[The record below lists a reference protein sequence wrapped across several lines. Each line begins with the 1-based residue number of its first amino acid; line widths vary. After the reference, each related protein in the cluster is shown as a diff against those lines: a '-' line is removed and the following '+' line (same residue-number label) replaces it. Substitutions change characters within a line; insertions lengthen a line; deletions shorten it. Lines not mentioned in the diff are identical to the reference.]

1 LIAVRNVYAVPND
14 DPSWDRLNRHGITG
28 VYVAMEGDGL
38 LSKEYLHEIRSRGFV
53 AGLYQGHNWHPGES
67 GVQAARR
74 ASAVFKAMT
83 TGANAV
89 PGVRVQLNWEQ
100 HDQTYILQGLRE
112 WRRLHPKVNTSWS
125 MEGMQGGWMGP
136 VVGPN
141 TPPSN
146 FVQEIVNVHK
156 VRWVPQTFI
165 HDMSR
170 QESDVVL
177 RDLLRR
183 GVPENVISMF
193 YPAADLGIGWDG
205 WAFTEG
211 LLP

>member
-1 LIAVRNVYAVPND
+1 MRNVYAVPND

-38 LSKEYLHEIRSRGFV
+38 LSKAYLKDIQARGFV

-67 GVQAARR
+67 AVKAAQR
-74 ASAVFKAMT
+74 ASAAFKAMT
-83 TGANAV
+83 TGSNAV

-100 HDQTYILQGLRE
+100 HDAQDILLGLRE

-136 VVGPN
+136 VVGPSV
-141 TPPSN
+141 PRSN
-146 FVQEIVNVHK
+146 FIAEIVDK
-156 VRWVPQTFI
+156 IRVRWVPQTFTG
-165 HDMSR
+165 DMRR
-170 QESDVVL
+170 QESDIVL

-193 YPAADLGIGWDG
+193 YPAAALGLHWDG
-205 WAFTEG
+205 FAFTEG